1 MYRKNILAL
10 LVVALLGAGTAFAG
24 KTVGEIT
31 YVSGDVSIARRG
43 AVLSGVNVI
52 IGDPV
57 EDYDLI
63 RTGPKGTIDLVLRT
77 PQKQQIR
84 LKVQANTSFSI
95 ETSRLG
101 AGKERTSLQM
111 MSGTLSCKVDKLA
124 GNDLQVKTKG
134 AAMGVKGT
142 EFTVT
147 TSPADDVLITCDE
160 GAVSCVDADSGVQAV
175 AEQGQA
181 VERAADAALAAIKV
195 TDDLELF
202 RQKWLQNRLSAFQR
216 VAARHIQ
223 GMGRLF
229 TPAYTKMKANFS
241 QLKQKMPILQKWID
255 QDKQGLKSIN
265 PVNPAEARK
274 ENFQV
279 LPALLKVKIYLTV
292 FEPLYFRLVDLQYYY
307 SQGYGSDDPAVKKY
321 FAEFDGQKKDV
332 EEMLVFIRYCIR
344 LYADRNDGYFPL
356 DDFADGFGK

>member
-1 MYRKNILAL
+1 MNRKTLGAM
-10 LVVALLGAGTAFAG
+10 LVVALLGALPAFAV

-43 AVLSGVNVI
+43 AVLSGTAII

-57 EDYDLI
+57 ENYDLI
-63 RTGPKGTIDLVLRT
+63 RTGAKGTIDLLLRT

-84 LKVQANTSFSI
+84 LKVQPNTSFAI
-95 ETSRLG
+95 ETSKLE

-124 GNDLQVKTKG
+124 GNDLQVKTKS

-160 GAVSCVDADSGVQAV
+160 GAVSCVDADSGDQAI
-175 AEQGQA
+175 AEKGQA
-181 VERAADAALAAIKV
+181 VERAADSALAAVKV

-202 RQKWLQNRLSAFQR
+202 RQKWLQNRLAAFQR

-223 GMGRLF
+223 GMGKLF
-229 TPAYTKMKANFS
+229 TPGYAKMKANFN

-255 QDKQGLKSIN
+255 QDKQGLKPAS
-265 PVNPAEARK
+265 PAEARK

-279 LPALLKVKIYLTV
+279 LPALLKVKIYLAV
-292 FEPLYFRLVDLQYYY
+292 FEPLYFRLIDLQYYY
-307 SQGYGSDDPAVKKY
+307 SQGYGSDDPAVKK
-321 FAEFDGQKKDV
+321 FFSDFDGQKKDV
-332 EEMLVFIRYCIR
+332 EEMLVFTRYCIR

-356 DDFADGFGK
+356 DDFTDGFGN